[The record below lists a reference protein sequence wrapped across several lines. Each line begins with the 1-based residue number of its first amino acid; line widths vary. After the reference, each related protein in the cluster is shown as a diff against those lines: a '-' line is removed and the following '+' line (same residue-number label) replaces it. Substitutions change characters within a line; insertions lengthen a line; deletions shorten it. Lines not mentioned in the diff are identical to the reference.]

1 MNRTQLR
8 TLLVSL
14 DLSGSPD
21 EAQARDRM
29 VPLLD
34 TTPDCFFRTSFPL
47 HFTASALVVSSDG
60 TRGLFTHHRALNR
73 WLQLGGHCDGEEDP
87 LSVAMREAWE
97 ESGIERLNPTSR
109 EPIDFDI
116 HTIPAHKDEPPHEHC
131 DIRFLFV
138 APLNAVAAASHESH
152 ELRWLTPEEILE
164 TPIDPG
170 LRRLVGKWK
179 VLRDGFVAS
188 LRIPEGLD

>member
-1 MNRTQLR
+1 MDRKQLR
-8 TLLVSL
+8 TLLASL

-21 EAQARDRM
+21 EAKARDRM

-60 TRGLFTHHRALNR
+60 TRALFTHHRALNL

-87 LSVAMREAWE
+87 LSVAQREAWE
-97 ESGIERLNPTSR
+97 ESGIEGLRPASG
-109 EPIDFDI
+109 EPIDLDI
-116 HTIPAHKDEPPHEHC
+116 HVIPAHKDEPEHEHC
-131 DIRFLFV
+131 DLRFLFV
-138 APLNAVAAASHESH
+138 APPGAVAAASHESH

-164 TPIDPG
+164 MPIDPG
-170 LRRLVGKWK
+170 LRRLVGKWR
-179 VLRDGFVAS
+179 VLRNGFVSSRPAPGS
-188 LRIPEGLD
+188 PD